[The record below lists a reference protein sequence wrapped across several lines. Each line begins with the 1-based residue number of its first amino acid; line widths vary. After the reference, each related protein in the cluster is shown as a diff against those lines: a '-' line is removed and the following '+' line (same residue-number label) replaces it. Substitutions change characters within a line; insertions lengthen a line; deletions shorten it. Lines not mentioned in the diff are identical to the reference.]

1 MPPRLRGAR
10 RLCLVRRA
18 PRPRRQS
25 APRLVPCRRRRST
38 PRGGM
43 ASTACSLPH
52 GHSPRGP
59 YSSRSL
65 RFSPVGPAC
74 SSSSGSGTPSGLKSA
89 RNLYLR
95 TVSRG
100 SPVSCSLMD
109 TSKSKQGPDHL
120 LVLVHGIMASPKDW
134 TYGEA
139 VLKRRLGDNFFIY
152 ASSSN
157 VYTKTFDGIDIAG
170 RRLADEVL
178 DVVKK
183 MSSLRKISF
192 LAHSLGGLFARYAI
206 ALLYSLEAKNE
217 GQSSAQIVPAARGSA
232 KSRCT
237 SGLGAVA
244 GLEPINFITLATP
257 HLGVR
262 GRNQLPFL
270 QGLSILEKLAAPLA
284 PLIVGR
290 TGAQLFLTDGDP
302 SKPPLLLQMASDC
315 EDKKF
320 ILALAAFK
328 NRVLYA
334 NVSYDHMVG
343 WRTSSIRR
351 EKDLVKPSHRSLDG
365 YKHIVN
371 VEYCSPVSPEG
382 PHFPSKAAR
391 AKQAAQQTPNTENTE
406 EYHQMMEEGWLEEG
420 GRQLPFIVLALPC
433 SQQHTCQE
441 RVASQRWCWCYRT
454 RRRQYQA
461 AGVTAMSSCE
471 SIALAF

>member
-1 MPPRLRGAR
+1 M
-10 RLCLVRRA
+10 
-18 PRPRRQS
+18 
-25 APRLVPCRRRRST
+25 
-38 PRGGM
+38 
-43 ASTACSLPH
+43 
-52 GHSPRGP
+52 
-59 YSSRSL
+59 
-65 RFSPVGPAC
+65 
-74 SSSSGSGTPSGLKSA
+74 
-89 RNLYLR
+89 N
-95 TVSRG
+95 
-100 SPVSCSLMD
+100 
-109 TSKSKQGPDHL
+109 TSKGKQEPDHL
-120 LVLVHGIMASPKDW
+120 LILVHGIMASPKDW

-139 VLKRRLGDNFFIY
+139 VLKRRLGGNFYIY
-152 ASSSN
+152 ASSAN
-157 VYTKTFDGIDIAG
+157 IYTKTFVGIDMAG

-206 ALLYSLEAKNE
+206 AILYSQETNNA
-217 GQSSAQIVPAARGSA
+217 GQSSSRIVPTASESA
-232 KSRCT
+232 KSQCT
-237 SGLGAVA
+237 SGLGTIA
-244 GLEPINFITLATP
+244 GLQPINFITLATP

-315 EDKKF
+315 EDKMF

-343 WRTSSIRR
+343 WRTSSVRR
-351 EKDLVKPSHRSLDG
+351 EKDLIKPSHRSLEG

-371 VEYCSPVSPEG
+371 VEYCSPVSSQA

-391 AKQAAQQTPNTENTE
+391 AKEAAQRTPNAENTE
-406 EYHQMMEEGWLEEG
+406 EYHQMMEEEMINGLQKVGWRKVDVNFHSSFWPYSAHNSIHVKNEWLHNAG
-420 GRQLPFIVLALPC
+420 
-433 SQQHTCQE
+433 
-441 RVASQRWCWCYRT
+441 
-454 RRRQYQA
+454 
-461 AGVTAMSSCE
+461 AGVIAHVADSIKQQE
-471 SIALAF
+471 SRPCLSANL

>member
-1 MPPRLRGAR
+1 MVVAHHAR
-10 RLCLVRRA
+10 A
-18 PRPRRQS
+18 
-25 APRLVPCRRRRST
+25 RS
-38 PRGGM
+38 R
-43 ASTACSLPH
+43 
-52 GHSPRGP
+52 
-59 YSSRSL
+59 
-65 RFSPVGPAC
+65 
-74 SSSSGSGTPSGLKSA
+74 LKSA
-89 RNLYLR
+89 GNLYFFR
-95 TVSRG
+95 PVSRG
-100 SPVSCSLMD
+100 NPVSCSVMD
-109 TSKSKQGPDHL
+109 TSKGKQEPDHL
-120 LVLVHGIMASPKDW
+120 LILVHGIMASPKDW

-139 VLKRRLGDNFFIY
+139 VLKRRLGGKFFIY
-152 ASSSN
+152 ASSAN
-157 VYTKTFDGIDIAG
+157 IYTKTFDGIDMAG

-183 MSSLRKISF
+183 MSGLRKISF

-206 ALLYSLEAKNE
+206 AILYSQETKNA
-217 GQSSAQIVPAARGSA
+217 GQSSSRVVPTASESA
-232 KSRCT
+232 KSQCT
-237 SGLGAVA
+237 SVLGAIA
-244 GLEPINFITLATP
+244 GLQPINFITLATP

-343 WRTSSIRR
+343 WRTSSVRR
-351 EKDLVKPSHRSLDG
+351 EKDLVKPSHRSLRG

-371 VEYCSPVSPEG
+371 VEYCSPVSSQS

-391 AKQAAQQTPNTENTE
+391 AKEAAQRTPNTENTE
-406 EYHQMMEEGWLEEG
+406 EYHQMMEEEMIHGLQKVGWRKVDVNFHSSFWPYSAHNSIHVKNEWLHNAG
-420 GRQLPFIVLALPC
+420 
-433 SQQHTCQE
+433 
-441 RVASQRWCWCYRT
+441 
-454 RRRQYQA
+454 
-461 AGVTAMSSCE
+461 AGVIAHVADSIKQQE
-471 SIALAF
+471 SRPCLSANL